1 MKSRLVGM
9 AILAVS
15 LGVAACSAT
24 TSTSSTPT
32 AEDAK
37 AFLNNVDT
45 TLKKISVE
53 SNQAGWVAQNFITA
67 DTEAL
72 DARMTQVLADS
83 IARWAKESVKFDA
96 LTLPADERRQLNVLK
111 LSLTL
116 ATPAD
121 PRRSRDWCRRCAPPT
136 ARGSSA
142 RIRRSRRPA

>member
-24 TSTSSTPT
+24 TSTSSTAT

-45 TLKKISVE
+45 TLKKISIE

-83 IARWAKESVKFDA
+83 IARWGQGAVS
-96 LTLPADERRQLNVLK
+96 
-111 LSLTL
+111 SM
-116 ATPAD
+116 
-121 PRRSRDWCRRCAPPT
+121 RSRFRPT
-136 ARGSSA
+136 SA
-142 RIRRSRRPA
+142 AS